1 MNNKEW
7 DTIIE
12 NKSALLNI
20 DIKEVWRYRDL
31 LAMYV
36 KRDIITFYKQTI
48 LGPLWFAP
56 VYHHYVYVCVWW
68 HCRHF
73 Y

>member
-20 DIKEVWRYRDL
+20 DIKVRNS
-31 LAMYV
+31 A
-36 KRDIITFYKQTI
+36 T
-48 LGPLWFAP
+48 
-56 VYHHYVYVCVWW
+56 VYHHHVYVCVWW

-73 Y
+73 YRRNPTGSFLLGRFGLLELFPGLPQQMR